1 LQFSPTET
9 VAEAV
14 RSGVDVCV
22 TVGVAVLARTGVGV
36 DLVSPSKVAVVAEVS
51 IWLDGPLTVRVNG
64 TVWLGSLPAVE
75 NMPAGALGEYVT
87 AGPAVVV
94 GPAVIGVSK
103 EFSARD
109 VRSGA

>member
-1 LQFSPTET
+1 VGLVVPARTR
-9 VAEAV
+9 VAEGLGVPMNAAV
-14 RSGVDVCV
+14 I
-22 TVGVAVLARTGVGV
+22 VGVSLWLAGPGIGR
-36 DLVSPSKVAVVAEVS
+36 VAE
-51 IWLDGPLTVRVNG
+51 G
-64 TVWLGSLPAVE
+64 VWLGSLPAVE